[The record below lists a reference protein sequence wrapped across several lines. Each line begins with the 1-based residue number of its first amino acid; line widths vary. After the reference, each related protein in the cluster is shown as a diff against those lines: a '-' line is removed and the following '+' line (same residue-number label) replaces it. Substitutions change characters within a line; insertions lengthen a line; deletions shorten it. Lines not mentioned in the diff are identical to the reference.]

1 MGTLNEAAGERNVN
15 TIKPQMMADDFG
27 FFSQKASSLY
37 LLLGVRNPA
46 PAGRVGRSLQLR
58 PSIRTSGAIAAGI
71 RILCHLVL
79 DCLEQQS
86 RLAKGGS

>member
-1 MGTLNEAAGERNVN
+1 METLSEAAGERNVN
-15 TIKPQMMADDFG
+15 AIKPQMMADDFG

-37 LLLGVRNPA
+37 LLLGIRNPRL
-46 PAGRVGRSLQLR
+46 PASAAALYN
-58 PSIRTSGAIAAGI
+58 PSFNPDERAIAAGI